1 MKACGIVAEYNPLH
15 TGHVYQMNKARQ
27 ISQADCIIVVMSGN
41 FVQRGEPAVIDKYAR
56 TSAALKAGADIVV
69 ELPVYYALSSAEN
82 FAKGAVLT
90 LNTMKAASICFGA
103 ETDNADCLA
112 KISRTIISELPE
124 YKAILNKALA
134 EGLSYPAARQ
144 TALLEYLPECK
155 DIITGSN
162 NILAIEY
169 IKAILYNNL
178 NMTYYPVLREGA
190 GYNDDTDTAEYASAF
205 GIRKMLMSDEHDRLK
220 TYLTAGM
227 YE

>member
-112 KISRTIISELPE
+112 KISRTIISESPE
-124 YKAILNKALA
+124 YKAMLNKALA

-169 IKAILYNNL
+169 IKAIL
-178 NMTYYPVLREGA
+178 
-190 GYNDDTDTAEYASAF
+190 
-205 GIRKMLMSDEHDRLK
+205 
-220 TYLTAGM
+220 
-227 YE
+227 

>member
-27 ISQADCIIVVMSGN
+27 ISQGDCIIVVMSGN

-112 KISRTIISELPE
+112 KISRTIISESPE
-124 YKAILNKALA
+124 YKAILNKTLA

-205 GIRKMLMSDEHDRLK
+205 GIRKMLMSDCLLYTSPSPRD
-220 TYLTAGM
+220 
-227 YE
+227 